1 MRKKR
6 WLTAGMAVI
15 AAAAVIMAAT
25 SYNEIRKKLNMQCE
39 NQKTMLVA
47 GYELQTENTEKEK
60 DVESESSSGKKI
72 QTKSE
77 KVKESVEETK
87 ATESSETKA
96 TESSETKATESSDK
110 ETETQKATEKETTA
124 KSGAPVVKLR
134 KTKSVIQAGEGFD
147 ATYQVESITDDK
159 DERSFLFG
167 QIQISGDYSTDEPGT
182 YTLTY
187 TAMDSDGNVSAP
199 VTLELVV
206 KG

>member
-39 NQKTMLVA
+39 NQKTM
-47 GYELQTENTEKEK
+47 QTENTEKEK

-77 KVKESVEETK
+77 EVKESVEETK
-87 ATESSETKA
+87 V

-147 ATYQVESITDDK
+147 ASYQVESITDDK

>member
-77 KVKESVEETK
+77 EVKESVEETK
-87 ATESSETKA
+87 VTESSET
-96 TESSETKATESSDK
+96 
-110 ETETQKATEKETTA
+110 KATEKETTA

-147 ATYQVESITDDK
+147 ASYQVESITDDK

>member
-47 GYELQTENTEKEK
+47 GYELQTENTEKE
-60 DVESESSSGKKI
+60 
-72 QTKSE
+72 
-77 KVKESVEETK
+77 SVEETK
-87 ATESSETKA
+87 V

-147 ATYQVESITDDK
+147 ASYQVESITDDK

>member
-77 KVKESVEETK
+77 EVKESVEETK
-87 ATESSETKA
+87 V

-124 KSGAPVVKLR
+124 KAGAPVVKLR

-147 ATYQVESITDDK
+147 ASYQVESITDDK

>member
-96 TESSETKATESSDK
+96 TESSDK

-147 ATYQVESITDDK
+147 ATYQFCGALPEYRQALYFYGYRTSASSESG
-159 DERSFLFG
+159 RSSLWTF
-167 QIQISGDYSTDEPGT
+167 P
-182 YTLTY
+182 
-187 TAMDSDGNVSAP
+187 
-199 VTLELVV
+199 
-206 KG
+206 

>member
-60 DVESESSSGKKI
+60 DVESESSSGEKI

-77 KVKESVEETK
+77 EVKKSVE
-87 ATESSETKA
+87 ETKA

-110 ETETQKATEKETTA
+110 ETETQKATEKETTEKETTA
-124 KSGAPVVKLR
+124 KSGAPVVKLK
-134 KTKSVIQAGEGFD
+134 KTKSVIQAGEEFD

-187 TAMDSDGNVSAP
+187 TVMDSDGNVSAP

>member
-60 DVESESSSGKKI
+60 DVESESSSGKKV

-77 KVKESVEETK
+77 EVKESVEET
-87 ATESSETKA
+87 
-96 TESSETKATESSDK
+96 
-110 ETETQKATEKETTA
+110 KATEKETTA

-147 ATYQVESITDDK
+147 ASYQVESITDDK

>member
-77 KVKESVEETK
+77 EVKESVEETK
-87 ATESSETKA
+87 V

-134 KTKSVIQAGEGFD
+134 KTKSVIQAGD
-147 ATYQVESITDDK
+147 LMRLIRLKVLPMIRMSV
-159 DERSFLFG
+159 LFCLARFRFRV
-167 QIQISGDYSTDEPGT
+167 T
-182 YTLTY
+182 
-187 TAMDSDGNVSAP
+187 TARMNRA
-199 VTLELVV
+199 LIR
-206 KG
+206 

>member
-77 KVKESVEETK
+77 EVKESVE
-87 ATESSETKA
+87 ETKA

-110 ETETQKATEKETTA
+110 ETETQKATEKETTRQNQVT
-124 KSGAPVVKLR
+124 PVVKLR

>member
-77 KVKESVEETK
+77 EVKKSVEET
-87 ATESSETKA
+87 
-96 TESSETKATESSDK
+96 
-110 ETETQKATEKETTA
+110 KATEKETTA
-124 KSGAPVVKLR
+124 KSGAPVVKLK

>member
-15 AAAAVIMAAT
+15 VAAAVIMAAT

-47 GYELQTENTEKEK
+47 GYELQTENTEKE
-60 DVESESSSGKKI
+60 
-72 QTKSE
+72 
-77 KVKESVEETK
+77 VKESVE
-87 ATESSETKA
+87 ETKA

>member
-60 DVESESSSGKKI
+60 DVESESSSGEKI

-77 KVKESVEETK
+77 EVKESVE
-87 ATESSETKA
+87 ETKA

-159 DERSFLFG
+159 DECSFLFG